1 MPDMAGPAQ
10 GGAGAPLGI
19 RPCSWRVTVGLC
31 TSSRCGRSRRA
42 HLARQVGFS
51 AKRARTGAVTL
62 IQRFR
67 SALNLN
73 LHFHMLFLDAV

>member
-1 MPDMAGPAQ
+1 
-10 GGAGAPLGI
+10 
-19 RPCSWRVTVGLC
+19 
-31 TSSRCGRSRRA
+31 
-42 HLARQVGFS
+42 
-51 AKRARTGAVTL
+51 VTL